1 MSITLILSLLLSS
14 EITSL
19 TSLISKSYVS
29 LYSKQ
34 IVCSINSHLRRE
46 IALSLKSSTSP
57 LILNWLKNEAD
68 LKLKTDAFKE
78 IDEFSN
84 LFNDKNIFIVSNSSK
99 NFYYLTPNHKFE
111 DFSTQGV
118 LSALKKEDVWYFKTA
133 GSNEKYILNADVDRF
148 LNKLKVWINVKV
160 VAENRVLG
168 VIGTGLSI
176 DSFLQDVFNS
186 DEASGTKSLI
196 INNFGSIQVDSD
208 IKNIHQ
214 NSFSST
220 TAREEQTIYKFF
232 SNSSIKKEIEDYLT
246 SRNSNIIIS
255 LNEDPYEYVSI
266 SLIKGTNWYAVTFF
280 DSDALFK
287 ANRFLPFVQ
296 NTIIIFFIL
305 AFILAFSVQKMFV
318 VPFEK
323 LNKSLQDYGDK
334 TSLHIY
340 GTKRKDEFGVLSRT
354 IQNMNEKLESH
365 NEQRLSRLLK
375 NVPVGIFML
384 DKKYRFCYVNPY
396 FLKQFSC
403 ESEECLKDTL
413 SKGYESLFVD
423 SLEYERFIT
432 ALKQNPDTL
441 LIETQLFTVDKKP
454 FWADVRLTKAQSEND
469 KYTYEGILINSQT
482 KKDYEMKL
490 IDLATIDRLTG
501 IYNRHYFDNIII
513 DEINRC
519 LRYNEELS
527 MIMFDLDHFKRVNDT
542 WGHDIGDEVLK
553 NTARIVETHIRKSDI
568 FARWGGEEFVI
579 LMPNTNSGGAFI
591 LAEKIRLAL
600 AEYNHSL
607 AGIVTASFGVAEY
620 VASDSSTDWFKSADT
635 ALFEAKKSGRNKVVI
650 SKKSEENS

>member
-1 MSITLILSLLLSS
+1 MSITLILSLLLSI
-14 EITSL
+14 EVKNL
-19 TSLISKSYVS
+19 TSFISKSYVS

-34 IVCSINSHLRRE
+34 IVSSINTHLQRE
-46 IALSLKSSTSP
+46 IALSLKASTSP
-57 LILNWLKNEAD
+57 LILNWIKDENNLILKEN
-68 LKLKTDAFKE
+68 AFE
-78 IDEFSN
+78 ELNQFSN
-84 LFNDKNIFIVSNSSK
+84 LFNGNNIFLVPNTSK
-99 NFYYLTPNHKFE
+99 NFYYLTSNDKLENLSP
-111 DFSTQGV
+111 QGV

-133 GSNEKYILNADVDRF
+133 GSNEKYILNADIDRF
-148 LNKLKVWINVKV
+148 LNTLKLWVNVKIV
-160 VAENRVLG
+160 SENRVLG
-168 VIGTGLSI
+168 VIGTGLSV
-176 DSFLQDVFNS
+176 DSFLENIFNS
-186 DEASGTKSLI
+186 NESSGTKSLI

-208 IKNIHQ
+208 FNNIHQ
-214 NSFSST
+214 NSFSVSE
-220 TAREEQTIYKFF
+220 ANQKQTIYKFF
-232 SNSSIKKEIEDYLT
+232 SNYSIKKQIEDYLA
-246 SRNSNIIIS
+246 SNNSNLIIN
-255 LNEDPYEYVSI
+255 LNEEPYEYVSI
-266 SLIKGTNWYAVTFF
+266 SSIKDTNWHAVTFF
-280 DSDALFK
+280 DSDKLFR
-287 ANRFLPFVQ
+287 ADRFLPFVQ
-296 NTIIIFFIL
+296 NTLIIFFIL

-365 NEQRLSRLLK
+365 NEQRLSRLLR
-375 NVPVGIFML
+375 NIPVGIFML

-403 ESEECLKDTL
+403 ESEDCLKDTL
-413 SKGYESLFVD
+413 SKGYEALFVD

-432 ALKQNPDTL
+432 SLKQNPDTL

-513 DEINRC
+513 DEINRS

-600 AEYNHSL
+600 EEYNHSL